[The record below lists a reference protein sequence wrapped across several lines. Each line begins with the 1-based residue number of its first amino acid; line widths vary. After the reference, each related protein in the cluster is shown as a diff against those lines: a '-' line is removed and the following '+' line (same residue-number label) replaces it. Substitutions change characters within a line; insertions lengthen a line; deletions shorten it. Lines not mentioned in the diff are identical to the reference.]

1 MPALGAGGEGG
12 CLFTAGPCRQLAG
25 PGSGGRGRRG
35 GLEEGEK
42 SRDEYK
48 RILATQPLLPEAS
61 KTLPKSLQFYTQVL
75 IFQGTLSN
83 RP

>member
-1 MPALGAGGEGG
+1 M
-12 CLFTAGPCRQLAG
+12 
-25 PGSGGRGRRG
+25 RRG
-35 GLEEGEK
+35 KK

-48 RILATQPLLPEAS
+48 RILATQPLLPEAP